1 VSGRRLY
8 IDTSAGERRGVLTLD
23 GRPERLL
30 IERYDDIAAHQP
42 GARSVARVR
51 SIERALGS
59 AFVDLGQ
66 GPDGLLALSSAKG
79 LAAGA
84 WIEVEVVSSPQ
95 RGKGAGLR
103 LIGQA
108 EAGPARLLAPA
119 PPLEIRLS
127 AEPGA
132 PVIAGDDART
142 IADLAEDLA
151 LAVEHPLPGGGR
163 LFIEPTQAL
172 TAIDVDVG
180 AAAGDPRRAA
190 IRANLEAIQAAARLL
205 RLKSLGGLVA
215 IDLAGR
221 GHDGTRLSAAAKA
234 AFAPDG
240 ANVSIGPISR
250 FGVMELA
257 LPRQEAPLMEKL
269 LDADGRPCVETV
281 VCRLLRAIERL
292 AGPGVRVEATV
303 APEIAAAAGPLEP
316 RLAERIG
323 RRFIITASAEL
334 GARSFDVRSL

>member
-30 IERYDDIAAHQP
+30 IERYDDLAAHQP

-79 LAAGA
+79 QAAGA

-95 RGKGAGLR
+95 RGKGASLR

-132 PVIAGDDART
+132 RVIAGDDART
-142 IADLAEDLA
+142 IADLAED
-151 LAVEHPLPGGGR
+151 

-215 IDLAGR
+215 IDLAGK
-221 GHDGTRLSAAAKA
+221 GHDGARLSAAAKA

-269 LDADGRPCVETV
+269 LDADGRPRVETV
-281 VCRLLRAIERL
+281 VCRLLRAIERV

-303 APEIAAAAGPLEP
+303 APEIAAAAGPLEQ
-316 RLAERIG
+316 RLADRIG